1 MDERRLVTV
10 IDSGHGNL
18 ASVVNAIEA
27 LGSRSHVTSQP
38 EEVAMARTIVF
49 PGQGAAP
56 AAMASLRHGG
66 LDTAIRDAIVGGA
79 AVLGICLGM
88 QVLLACSEEGAVAT
102 LDLIPGT
109 VRRFSSADR
118 AFKVPQIGWNTVRHN
133 GDPLFAGIPSETH
146 FYFVHSYYC
155 LPDPRAGIGW
165 TDYGVEYCSA
175 LRRGNLWAV
184 QFHPEKSG
192 PGGLRLLANF
202 LGLSQC

>member
-18 ASVVNAIEA
+18 ASVVNAIEV
-27 LGSRSHVTSQP
+27 LGARPRVVTRP
-38 EEVAMARTIVF
+38 EEVAQARTLVF

-56 AAMASLRHGG
+56 AAMASLRHSG
-66 LDTAIRDAIVGGA
+66 LDAAIRAAVAGGA

-102 LDLIPGT
+102 LDLIPGEA
-109 VRRFSSADR
+109 RRFPSADR
-118 AFKVPQIGWNTVRHN
+118 AYKVPQIGWNTVRHT
-133 GDPLFAGIPSETH
+133 GDPLFAGIPSATH

-155 LPDPRAGIGW
+155 LPDPAVEIGW
-165 TDYGVEYCSA
+165 TDYGIEYCSA
-175 LRRGNLWAV
+175 LRRHNLWAV

-192 PGGLRLLANF
+192 VAGLRLLANF

>member
-18 ASVVNAIEA
+18 ASVVNAIEV
-27 LGSRSHVTSQP
+27 LGARPHVTSRP
-38 EEVAMARTIVF
+38 EEVGRAATIVF

-56 AAMASLRHGG
+56 AAMASLRHSG
-66 LDTAIRDAIVGGA
+66 LDVAIRQAVTRGA
-79 AVLGICLGM
+79 AVLGVCLGM
-88 QVLLACSEEGAVAT
+88 QVLLARSEEGAVAT

-109 VRRFSSADR
+109 VRRFASADR
-118 AFKVPQIGWNTVRHN
+118 ALKVPQIGWNTVRHS
-133 GDPLFAGIPSETH
+133 GDPLFAGIPSGTH

-155 LPDPRAGIGW
+155 LPDPTAGIGW
-165 TDYGVEYCSA
+165 TDYGIEYCSA
-175 LRRGNLWAV
+175 LRRDNLWAV

>member
-1 MDERRLVTV
+1 MVERRLVTV

-18 ASVVNAIEA
+18 ASVVNAIEV
-27 LGSRSHVTSQP
+27 LGAQPHVTSRP
-38 EEVAMARTIVF
+38 EEIARARTTVF

-56 AAMASLRHGG
+56 AAMASLRRDG
-66 LDTAIRDAIVGGA
+66 LDAAIREAIAGGA
-79 AVLGICLGM
+79 GILGICLGM
-88 QVLLACSEEGAVAT
+88 QVILACSEEGPVTT

-118 AFKVPQIGWNTVRHN
+118 ALKVPQIGWNTVRHS
-133 GDPLFAGIPSETH
+133 GDPLFAGIPSGTH

-155 LPDPRAGIGW
+155 VPDPAVAIGW
-165 TDYGVEYCSA
+165 TDYGIEYCSA

>member
-1 MDERRLVTV
+1 MAERRPVTV

-27 LGSRSHVTSQP
+27 LGARPRVTSRP
-38 EEVAMARTIVF
+38 DDVAQARTIVF

-56 AAMASLRHGG
+56 AAMESLRSGR
-66 LDTAIRDAIVGGA
+66 LDAAIRDAVSGGA
-79 AVLGICLGM
+79 AFLGICLGM
-88 QVLLACSEEGAVAT
+88 QVLLGCSEEGPVAT

-109 VRRFSSADR
+109 VRRFSSANR
-118 AFKVPQIGWNTVRHN
+118 TFKVPQIGWNTVRHT

-155 LPDPRAGIGW
+155 FPDPTAGIGW
-165 TDYGVEYCSA
+165 TEYGIEYCSA

-192 PGGLRLLANF
+192 PSGLRLLTNF